1 MYNFLSKYHCL
12 NTGLVETKYFDLGF
26 LKQPNSNNLH
36 EKLVQ
41 SLSTIDLGKM
51 IQVFMDAPNF
61 NWNVHKVDSKYREE
75 NELSELVSQIS
86 SS

>member
-1 MYNFLSKYHCL
+1 MDIVLRYFNDD
-12 NTGLVETKYFDLGF
+12 TGLVETKYFDLGF

-51 IQVFMDAPNF
+51 ILIFMDAPNF